1 MNRMKRHLH
10 RVLTLLLGCVFL
22 CCPVFAAELCSL
34 HVHILDAQR
43 EAVARF
49 DVEVCQITSY
59 DGTSHSLLPEYRE
72 LPLSAAELDSSLSA
86 EQAELVFQYIRAH
99 SVDDKV
105 ETTNKAGIAS
115 FKGLEQ
121 GIYLVFDGGD
131 QIYTFPPYLVE
142 LPTQAPSGL
151 LYNVNSE
158 PKTVSSDSH
167 TLWVLVEW
175 IDDNDAAGK
184 RPDSVEVMLLRDAGV
199 QTFAA
204 TAAAGMAFRSV
215 VVNENCRWQ
224 HTFHTLP
231 HTGVYS
237 VEGSVVPEYELV
249 EIEEVA
255 EGFVLYYKYTPSQT
269 PNPPTP
275 PSPGPWPDLP
285 TPDDPADEPTLPQT
299 GFQMLPVYA
308 LLGIGAIMV
317 VLGMV
322 DLCIKEERE

>member
-10 RVLTLLLGCVFL
+10 RVIALLLGCVFL
-22 CCPVFAAELCSL
+22 CCPVFAEELCSL
-34 HVHILDAQR
+34 HVHILDAQH
-43 EAVARF
+43 EAVAQF

-59 DGTSHSLLPEYRE
+59 DGTSHSLLPPYGE
-72 LPLSAAELDSSLSA
+72 LPLSAKELDGSLSA

-99 SVDDKV
+99 GVDDKV
-105 ETTNKAGIAS
+105 APTNTAGIAS
-115 FKGLEQ
+115 FRGLEQ

-142 LPTQAPSGL
+142 LPTQTDSGL
-151 LYNVNSE
+151 LYHVNSE

-175 IDDNDAAGK
+175 LDDNNKAGK
-184 RPDSVEVMLLRDAGV
+184 RPDSAEVTLLRDTG
-199 QTFAA
+199 TGA
-204 TAAAGMAFRSV
+204 TDYRSV
-215 VVNENCRWQ
+215 VVNSACHWE
-224 HTFHTLP
+224 HTFHSLP

-237 VEGSVVPEYELV
+237 VEGSVVPEYVLER
-249 EIEEVA
+249 IEKVT
-255 EGFVLYYKYTPSQT
+255 EGFVLYYRYRPSSTPVY
-269 PNPPTP
+269 PDPPTP
-275 PSPGPWPDLP
+275 DP
-285 TPDDPADEPTLPQT
+285 PADEPTLPQT

-308 LLGIGAIMV
+308 LLSVGAVLV

>member
-10 RVLTLLLGCVFL
+10 RVLALLLGCVFL

-59 DGTSHSLLPEYRE
+59 DGTSHSLLPEYGE

-99 SVDDKV
+99 GVDDKV

-131 QIYTFPPYLVE
+131 QISTFPPYLVE

-151 LYNVNSE
+151 LYTVNSE

-184 RPDSVEVMLLRDAGV
+184 RPDSTEVTLLRDTG
-199 QTFAA
+199 TGGAA
-204 TAAAGMAFRSV
+204 YRSV
-215 VVNENCRWQ
+215 VVNSACHWE
-224 HTFHTLP
+224 HTFHSLP

-237 VEGSVVPEYELV
+237 VEGSIVPEYKLI
-249 EIEEVA
+249 EIEKVT
-255 EGFVLYYKYTPSQT
+255 EGFVLRYKYTPSQP

-275 PSPGPWPDLP
+275 PSPGPWPNPPQPD
-285 TPDDPADEPTLPQT
+285 TPGSEPTLPQT
-299 GFQMLPVYA
+299 GFKMLPVYA
-308 LLGIGAIMV
+308 LLGVGAVLV

>member
-10 RVLTLLLGCVFL
+10 RVLALLLGCVFL

-59 DGTSHSLLPEYRE
+59 DGTSHSLLPEYGE

-99 SVDDKV
+99 GVDDKV
-105 ETTNKAGIAS
+105 ETTNQAGIAS

-184 RPDSVEVMLLRDAGV
+184 RPDSVEVTLLRDVGV
-199 QTFAA
+199 AT
-204 TAAAGMAFRSV
+204 TAADTAYRSV
-215 VVNENCRWQ
+215 VVNSACHWE
-224 HTFHTLP
+224 HTFHSLP

-237 VEGSVVPEYELV
+237 VEGSIVPEYKLI
-249 EIEEVA
+249 EIEKVT
-255 EGFVLYYKYTPSQT
+255 EGFVLRYKYTPPQT

-275 PSPGPWPDLP
+275 PSPGPWPDPP
-285 TPDDPADEPTLPQT
+285 TPDIPADEPTLPQT
-299 GFQMLPVYA
+299 GFKMLPVYA
-308 LLGIGAIMV
+308 LLGVGAMMV